1 MNKPVKLSDII
12 DAIEMMTDEY
22 SSYLNMILL
31 IVYEYKSEA
40 LKQITIDWCKENS
53 VEYVQ

>member
-31 IVYEYKSEA
+31 ISGMNTRVRH
-40 LKQITIDWCKENS
+40 
-53 VEYVQ
+53 